1 MILPRDR
8 QGPRHLTQTVNP
20 KGRLMAKDEQQD
32 RRKKGKG
39 TSVVV
44 WVLMAM
50 LVLGLGGFG
59 VTNFGGGLTA
69 IGSVGDREITVN
81 DYARAMQQEIN
92 ALSAQVGQR
101 ITMQQAQA
109 FGIDRQVRQQLV
121 NTAALDNENARIGV
135 SAGDARVA
143 REITSMETFRGPG
156 GQFDRETY
164 RFMLE
169 RNDLTE
175 AAFESRLR
183 EDLARALLQ
192 GAVGSGFSAPP
203 ALVSTLYDFVSERRG
218 YSLLTLTEADLE
230 TPVATPSEDD
240 LRQFYDAN
248 SERFTR
254 PEARR
259 ITYAALLPED
269 LAPSM
274 EVDEEV
280 LRRLYDERI
289 AEFVQPERR
298 LVERLVY
305 PTEEAAAAARA
316 ELDAG
321 VSFEAL
327 AEARGVL
334 LDDIDMG
341 DVSKADLGAAGE
353 AVFALEEPGV
363 VGPLPSDLGPAL
375 FRMNAILSAQETTF
389 EEARDD
395 LAAEFATDAARR
407 EIDARIEDIDD
418 RLAGGATLEELGQD
432 AGMTVGTVDFYEG
445 ADDRMSGYPAFRTA
459 ALEAQEGDFAEVI
472 RLGDGG
478 IVALRLEEILPP
490 APLPLEEIRDEVA
503 EAWRMATL
511 AAALN
516 EKAIDIKSAVE
527 GGASLGGFGIVDVTP
542 AATRSTRPV
551 NAPPSVIAA
560 IFEMEEGDL
569 RVIEDGAFVAVLQLD
584 SITPGADEGPDAEAV
599 RAAISIQAEQAL
611 AQDAFSLFVNG
622 LSNSAGIRFDD
633 AAVNAVHAQFQ

>member
-1 MILPRDR
+1 
-8 QGPRHLTQTVNP
+8 
-20 KGRLMAKDEQQD
+20 MAKDEQQD

-44 WVLMAM
+44 WILMAM

-121 NTAALDNENARIGV
+121 NTAALDNENTRIGV

-192 GAVGSGFSAPP
+192 GAVGSGFLAPP

-218 YSLLTLTEADLE
+218 YSLLQLTEADLE
-230 TPVATPSEDD
+230 NPVGEPTNDD
-240 LRQFYDAN
+240 LTRFHAEN
-248 SERFTR
+248 TELFTR

-259 ITYAALLPED
+259 ITYASLLPED

-274 EVDEEV
+274 EVDEDV
-280 LRRLYDERI
+280 LRRLYTERL

-305 PTEEAAAAARA
+305 PTEEAATQARA

-321 VSFEAL
+321 ASFEDL
-327 AEARGVL
+327 AAARGVL

-341 DVSKADLGAAGE
+341 DVSQADLGAAGE

-375 FRMNAILSAQETTF
+375 FRMNAILSAQEVTF
-389 EEARDD
+389 DEARDD
-395 LAAEFATDAARR
+395 LAAEFATDTARR

-432 AGMTVGTVDFYEG
+432 AGMTLGTIDFYDG
-445 ADDRMSGYPAFRTA
+445 SDDRLAGYPAFREA
-459 ALEAQEGDFAEVI
+459 ALAAQEGDFPEVI

-478 IVALRLEEILPP
+478 IVALRLDAILPP
-490 APLPLEEIRDEVA
+490 APLALEDIRDRVA
-503 EAWRMATL
+503 DAWRMATL
-511 AAALN
+511 AQALSD
-516 EKAIDIKSAVE
+516 KAIEIKSAVE
-527 GGASLGGFGIVDVTP
+527 GGASLGAFGIVDVTP
-542 AATRSTRPV
+542 AATRSTRPI

-560 IFEMEEGDL
+560 LFDMEERQI
-569 RVIEDGAFVAVLQLD
+569 RVIEDNGFTALLQLD
-584 SITPGADEGPDAEAV
+584 SVTPGAPDGPDAEAV

>member
-1 MILPRDR
+1 
-8 QGPRHLTQTVNP
+8 
-20 KGRLMAKDEQQD
+20 MAKDEQQD

-92 ALSAQVGQR
+92 ALSAEVGQR

-135 SAGDARVA
+135 SAGDGRVA
-143 REITSMETFRGPG
+143 REITAMETFRGPG

-175 AAFESRLR
+175 AAFEARLR

-192 GAVGSGFSAPP
+192 GAVGAGFSAPP
-203 ALVSTLYDFVSERRG
+203 ALVSTLYDFVTERRG

-230 TPVATPSEDD
+230 TPVSAPTEDD
-240 LRQFYDAN
+240 LRRFYDEN
-248 SERFTR
+248 TDRFTR

-274 EVDEEV
+274 EVDEEI
-280 LRRLYDERI
+280 LRRLYNERI
-289 AEFVQPERR
+289 GEFVQPERR

-305 PTEEAAAAARA
+305 PTEEAAVAARA

-321 VSFEAL
+321 ASFEDL

-341 DVSKADLGAAGE
+341 DVSQADLGAAGE
-353 AVFALEEPGV
+353 AVFALEDPGV

-375 FRMNAILSAQETTF
+375 FRMNAILSAQVITF

-432 AGMTVGTVDFYEG
+432 AGMTLGTLDFYEG
-445 ADDRMSGYPAFRTA
+445 SDDRMAGYPAFRTA

-490 APLPLEEIRDEVA
+490 APLPLDDIRDEVA

-511 AAALN
+511 AATLS
-516 EKAIDIKSAVE
+516 EKAIQIKSAVE

-560 IFEMEEGDL
+560 LFEMEEGDL
-569 RVIEDGAFVAVLQLD
+569 RVIEENGFVAVLQLD
-584 SITPGADEGPDAEAV
+584 SVTPGAPDGPDAEAV

>member
-1 MILPRDR
+1 
-8 QGPRHLTQTVNP
+8 
-20 KGRLMAKDEQQD
+20 MAKDEQQD

-92 ALSAQVGQR
+92 ALSAEVGQR

-135 SAGDARVA
+135 SAGDGRVA
-143 REITSMETFRGPG
+143 REITAMETFRGPG

-175 AAFESRLR
+175 AAFEARLR

-192 GAVGSGFSAPP
+192 GAVGAGFSAPP
-203 ALVSTLYDFVSERRG
+203 ALVSTLYDFVTERRG

-230 TPVATPSEDD
+230 TPVSAPTEDD
-240 LRQFYDAN
+240 LRRFYDEN
-248 SERFTR
+248 TDRFTR

-274 EVDEEV
+274 EVDEEI
-280 LRRLYDERI
+280 LLRLYNERI
-289 AEFVQPERR
+289 GEFVQPERR

-305 PTEEAAAAARA
+305 PTEEAAVAARA

-321 VSFEAL
+321 ASFEDL

-341 DVSKADLGAAGE
+341 DVSQADLGAAGE
-353 AVFALEEPGV
+353 AVFALEDPGV

-375 FRMNAILSAQETTF
+375 FRMNAILSAQVITF

-432 AGMTVGTVDFYEG
+432 AGMTLGTLDFYEG
-445 ADDRMSGYPAFRTA
+445 SDDRMAGYPAFRTA

-490 APLPLEEIRDEVA
+490 APWPLEDIRDEVA
-503 EAWRMATL
+503 EAWRTVTL
-511 AAALN
+511 AATLS
-516 EKAIDIKSAVE
+516 EKAIQIKSAVE

-560 IFEMEEGDL
+560 LFEMEEGDL
-569 RVIEDGAFVAVLQLD
+569 RVIEENGFVAVLQLD
-584 SITPGADEGPDAEAV
+584 SVTPGAPDGPDAEAV

>member
-230 TPVATPSEDD
+230 APVATPSEDD

-248 SERFTR
+248 TERFTR

-274 EVDEEV
+274 EVGEEV

-316 ELDAG
+316 ELDTG

-341 DVSKADLGAAGE
+341 DVSKADLGSAGE

-432 AGMTVGTVDFYEG
+432 AGMTLGTVDFYEG
-445 ADDRMSGYPAFRTA
+445 ADDRMAGYPAFRTA

>member
-1 MILPRDR
+1 
-8 QGPRHLTQTVNP
+8 
-20 KGRLMAKDEQQD
+20 MAKDEQQD

-44 WVLMAM
+44 WILMAM

-121 NTAALDNENARIGV
+121 NTAALDNENTRIGV

-175 AAFESRLR
+175 AAFEARLR

-218 YSLLTLTEADLE
+218 YSLLQLTEADLE
-230 TPVATPSEDD
+230 TPIGDPTNDD
-240 LRQFYDAN
+240 LARFHAEN
-248 SERFTR
+248 TELFTR

-259 ITYAALLPED
+259 ITYTSLLPED

-274 EVDEEV
+274 EVDEDV
-280 LRRLYDERI
+280 LRRLYNERL

-305 PTEEAAAAARA
+305 PTEEAATQARA

-321 VSFEAL
+321 ASFEDL
-327 AEARGVL
+327 AETRGVL

-341 DVSKADLGAAGE
+341 DVSQADLGAAGE

-375 FRMNAILSAQETTF
+375 FRMNAILSAQEVTF
-389 EEARDD
+389 DEARDD
-395 LAAEFATDAARR
+395 LAAEFATDTARR

-432 AGMTVGTVDFYEG
+432 AGMTLGTIDFYDG
-445 ADDRMSGYPAFRTA
+445 SDDRLAGYPAFREA
-459 ALEAQEGDFAEVI
+459 ALAAQEGDFPEVI

-478 IVALRLEEILPP
+478 IVALRLDAILPP
-490 APLPLEEIRDEVA
+490 APLALDDIRDRVA
-503 EAWRMATL
+503 DAWRMATL
-511 AAALN
+511 AQALSD
-516 EKAIDIKSAVE
+516 KAIEIKSAVE
-527 GGASLGGFGIVDVTP
+527 GGASLGAFGIVDVTP
-542 AATRSTRPV
+542 AATRSTRPI

-560 IFEMEEGDL
+560 LFDMEEGQI
-569 RVIEDGAFVAVLQLD
+569 RVIEDNGFTALLQLD
-584 SITPGADEGPDAEAV
+584 SVTPGAPDGPDAEAV